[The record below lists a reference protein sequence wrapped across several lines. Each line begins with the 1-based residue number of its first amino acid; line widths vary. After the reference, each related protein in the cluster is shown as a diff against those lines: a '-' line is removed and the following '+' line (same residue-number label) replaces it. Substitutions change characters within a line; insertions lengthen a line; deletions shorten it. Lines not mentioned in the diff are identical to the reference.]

1 MKKISLIFILIFY
14 YITKYTKQQPIIIP
28 INIDEDDNS
37 KEDGQEEGEPIVETK
52 EIKTKDGKP
61 VQITRIHFHSNK
73 NLNGNSEAST
83 PFQIIRIFDS
93 RVNNIFEELIRH
105 AIVNTFFNE
114 NNAED
119 SDENDDDDIGTI
131 RDKKIIKR
139 MKRKKDKSNKNEE
152 EDIFNEIEKE
162 FELDEDDL
170 SSKKIKNENNNKT
183 NSNLTNKNN
192 ENSENKNSKVSKESN
207 ETKIKNKNNK
217 KNRKNIFKIN
227 YDKMKKRS
235 KKKKKL
241 SRKEFIFSRVCKY
254 IFYSIILFTIYT
266 LIKKFLEYLGVIE
279 AEDTN
284 SIEDTIP
291 DEETTKLKR
300 QENKLN

>member
-1 MKKISLIFILIFY
+1 MKKINIIFILIFY
-14 YITKYTKQQPIIIP
+14 YISKYSNQQKIIIP
-28 INIDEDDNS
+28 IDIDEIDNS
-37 KEDGQEEGEPIVETK
+37 KEDGEEEGQPIIETK
-52 EIKTKDGKP
+52 ELKANDGKP
-61 VQITRIHFHSNK
+61 VQITRIHFHSSK

-93 RVNNIFEELIRH
+93 RVNNIFDEIIRH

-114 NNAED
+114 DNVD
-119 SDENDDDDIGTI
+119 DKDENEEDDIGTI

-139 MKRKKDKSNKNEE
+139 MKRKINKDNKNEE
-152 EDIFNEIEKE
+152 DDIFNEIEKE
-162 FELDEDDL
+162 FELEEVSRNDKK
-170 SSKKIKNENNNKT
+170 SKNDNNNNT
-183 NSNLTNKNN
+183 NSNLTNKAN
-192 ENSENKNSKVSKESN
+192 ENSENKNNKESK
-207 ETKIKNKNNK
+207 ETKIKNKKNVKNK
-217 KNRKNIFKIN
+217 KNIFKIN
-227 YDKMKKRS
+227 YDKMKKRT

-241 SRKEFIFSRVCKY
+241 SRKELIFSRVCKY

-279 AEDTN
+279 TEDAN